1 MRVLPVIFLWLHYLS
16 VCNGYRLL
24 GIFPLQSKSHFGMF
38 EQLMKGLARKGHQVD
53 IVSSFPLEKSY
64 PNYTDL
70 VTLPTTREVVNKLSY
85 AEMKIFTTNPTY
97 VIGTLGGNEVC
108 KHLGNTKIK
117 ELAKQKNPSY
127 DAIIVEVLAAQ
138 CFSIIAHILK
148 IPMIGV
154 TTRTLYPWVPQ
165 IIGQPENLAFVSNIN
180 LDFTTPMNFWQRLC
194 NVLRTLYDKWFFD
207 YLTTRV
213 QDKLIRENFG
223 PDMPSVREIERKLSL
238 ILVNSHITLD
248 GIQPRTPAVVDVGG
262 LHIHAENQTCCTQLQ
277 PELKKW
283 MDDSKDGFIYFTFGS
298 MVTIET
304 FPHEFLR
311 ILYASLGK
319 IAPVRVLIKVTAPE
333 KLPSG
338 LPENIHISPWM
349 PQLMVLRHSNIKAFI
364 THGGFMGTQEAISC
378 GVPMIGIPLFMDQ
391 FTNINAYVVKNI
403 TIRLDINEITERSMD
418 AALNAILKNPLYRES
433 AQNLSRQFLDR
444 PMNAIDT
451 ATYWIEYVIKY
462 GENSLRSPAMDMTW
476 WQLSLVD
483 VILFLLFCATIII
496 AVIVFI
502 VQFILKLKHKNS
514 NTLYSK
520 KFKAN

>member
-1 MRVLPVIFLWLHYLS
+1 MRVLSVIFLWLYYLS

-24 GIFPLQSKSHFGMF
+24 GIFPLQSKSHFSMF
-38 EQLMKGLARKGHQVD
+38 EQLMKGLARKGHQVA

-70 VTLPTTREVVNKLSY
+70 VILPITREVVNKLSY
-85 AEMKIFTTNPTY
+85 AEMKNFTMNPTY
-97 VIGTLGGNEVC
+97 VTGTITGNEVC
-108 KHLGNTKIK
+108 EHLGNTKIK
-117 ELAKQKNPSY
+117 ELTQPKNPSY
-127 DAIIVEVLAAQ
+127 DAVIVEVFAAQ
-138 CFSIIAHILK
+138 CFSIIAYILK

-154 TTRTLYPWVPQ
+154 STTGTLYPWLPH
-165 IIGQPENLAFVSNIN
+165 IIGQPENLAFVSNNI
-180 LDFTTPMNFWQRLC
+180 LGFTTPMNFWQRLC
-194 NVLRTLYDKWFFD
+194 NVLRTLYNKWFFD

-223 PDMPSVREIERKLSL
+223 QDMPSVRELERKLSL
-238 ILVNSHITLD
+238 ILCNSHITLD
-248 GIQPRTPAVVDVGG
+248 GIQPKTPAVVDVGG
-262 LHIHAENQTCCTQLQ
+262 LHIHAENETLQ

-319 IAPVRVLIKVTAPE
+319 IAPVRVLMKVTAPE
-333 KLPSG
+333 KLPPG
-338 LPENIHISPWM
+338 LPENIHISSWM
-349 PQLMVLRHSNIKAFI
+349 PQLMVLKHSNIKAFI
-364 THGGFMGTQEAISC
+364 THGGLMGTQEAISC

-403 TIRLDINEITERSMD
+403 AIRLDINDITERSMD
-418 AALNAILKNPLYRES
+418 AALNAILKDPLYRES
-433 AQNLSRQFLDR
+433 AQNLSRRFLDR

-476 WQLSLVD
+476 WQLSLID
-483 VILFLLFCATIII
+483 VIVFLLFCTIIII

-502 VQFILKLKHKNS
+502 VQFILKLKHKDA

-520 KFKAN
+520 KFKTN

>member
-1 MRVLPVIFLWLHYLS
+1 MRVLPLIFHWLSYLS
-16 VCNGYRLL
+16 VCDGYRLL
-24 GIFPLQSKSHFGMF
+24 GLFLIPRTSHFVMF
-38 EQLMKGLARKGHQVD
+38 EQLMKGLARKGHHVD
-53 IVSSFPLEKSY
+53 MVSSYPLKKPY

-70 VTLPTTREVVNKLSY
+70 VTLPITREVVNKLSY
-85 AEMKIFTTNPTY
+85 AKMNILFTVNPMY
-97 VIGTLGGNEVC
+97 VIGALGGNEVC
-108 KHLGNTKIK
+108 EHLGNTKIK
-117 ELAKQKNPSY
+117 ELAQPKNPSY
-127 DAIIVEVLAAQ
+127 DAVIMEVHGAQ
-138 CFSIIAHILK
+138 CFSIIAHLLK

-154 TTRTLYPWVPQ
+154 STTGTLYSWLPQ
-165 IIGQPENLAFVSNIN
+165 IIGQPENPAFVSNII
-180 LDFTTPMNFWQRLC
+180 LGFTTPMNFWQRLC

-213 QDKLIRENFG
+213 QDRLIRENFG
-223 PDMPSVREIERKLSL
+223 PDMPSVRELERKLSL
-238 ILVNSHITLD
+238 ILVNSHITLH
-248 GIQPRTPAVVDVGG
+248 GVQPRTPAVVDVGG
-262 LHIHAENQTCCTQLQ
+262 LHIHAENETLQ

-298 MVTIET
+298 VTIET

-319 IAPVRVLIKVTAPE
+319 IAPVRVLMKVTAPE

-349 PQLMVLRHSNIKAFI
+349 PQLMVLRHSNIKVFI
-364 THGGFMGTQEAISC
+364 THGGLMGTQEAISC
-378 GVPMIGIPLFMDQ
+378 GVPVIGIPLFLDQ

-403 TIRLDINEITERSMD
+403 AIRLDINEITERSMD
-418 AALNAILKNPLYRES
+418 AALNAILQDPLYRES
-433 AQNLSRQFLDR
+433 AQNLSRRFLDR
-444 PMNAIDT
+444 PLNAIDT

-462 GENSLRSPAMDMTW
+462 GENSLRSPAMDMSW
-476 WQLSLVD
+476 LQLSLVD
-483 VILFLLFCATIII
+483 VIGFLLFCAIIII

-502 VQFILKLKHKNS
+502 VQFTLKLKHKDS